1 MFQRHV
7 IEDLN
12 HLLRANHGVLGGG
25 SERAVRLSA
34 IAPHASADPFPR
46 HSFANL
52 INDART
58 IAVRNDPWIRHP
70 DVKRV
75 FTFLNITWIHAGKAT
90 RILNSPARGCA
101 SSISPRTST
110 SPAAPCL
117 SYQAAFISSHDVHT
131 PKRIPLCRPSFHSSF
146 DTRVRY
152 QPHDRNDDVAR
163 AGNPWF
169 RKCERNCCRINCD

>member
-1 MFQRHV
+1 MPGCRDRPLVPAARDRGF
-7 IEDLN
+7 EP
-12 HLLRANHGVLGGG
+12 LLRANHGVLGGG

-34 IAPHASADPFPR
+34 IAPHASAESFPR

-52 INDART
+52 IDDART

-75 FTFLNITWIHAGKAT
+75 FTFLNITWIHGRKSDT
-90 RILNSPARGCA
+90 NPNFARTGCA

-117 SYQAAFISSHDVHT
+117 SYQAAFISSHGCSHAKEDSVMSAVV
-131 PKRIPLCRPSFHSSF
+131 PFF
-146 DTRVRY
+146 FRY
-152 QPHDRNDDVAR
+152 
-163 AGNPWF
+163 AGPVSAT
-169 RKCERNCCRINCD
+169 

>member
-1 MFQRHV
+1 M

-58 IAVRNDPWIRHP
+58 IAVRNDPWLRHP

-75 FTFLNITWIHAGKAT
+75 FMKAAWYERQGAAG
-90 RILNSPARGCA
+90 
-101 SSISPRTST
+101 
-110 SPAAPCL
+110 
-117 SYQAAFISSHDVHT
+117 DV
-131 PKRIPLCRPSFHSSF
+131 LVLGEME
-146 DTRVRY
+146 DA
-152 QPHDRNDDVAR
+152 QPR
-163 AGNPWF
+163 AGEV
-169 RKCERNCCRINCD
+169 RDSCRFFGRESR

>member
-1 MFQRHV
+1 MGELNGTSSHRTSPTLDENGSSLDWTCDMNCPMGGYAGNAETGPLFQRHV

-75 FTFLNITWIHAGKAT
+75 FTFLNITWIHARKSDT
-90 RILNSPARGCA
+90 NPNFARTFRPERVH
-101 SSISPRTST
+101 PRPRLAFHTKR
-110 SPAAPCL
+110 L
-117 SYQAAFISSHDVHT
+117 S
-131 PKRIPLCRPSFHSSF
+131 
-146 DTRVRY
+146 
-152 QPHDRNDDVAR
+152 
-163 AGNPWF
+163 
-169 RKCERNCCRINCD
+169 

>member
-1 MFQRHV
+1 M

-75 FTFLNITWIHAGKAT
+75 FTFLNITWIHARKSDTNPNFARTGLRIFHFAQNEYIPGRALPFIPSGFHKFTWMFTRQRGFRYVGRRSIFLSIRGSGISHMIAT
-90 RILNSPARGCA
+90 M
-101 SSISPRTST
+101 T
-110 SPAAPCL
+110 
-117 SYQAAFISSHDVHT
+117 
-131 PKRIPLCRPSFHSSF
+131 
-146 DTRVRY
+146 
-152 QPHDRNDDVAR
+152 
-163 AGNPWF
+163 
-169 RKCERNCCRINCD
+169 

>member
-1 MFQRHV
+1 MPGCRDRPLVPAARDRGF
-7 IEDLN
+7 EP
-12 HLLRANHGVLGGG
+12 LLRANHGVLGGG

-75 FTFLNITWIHAGKAT
+75 FTFLNITWIHARKSDT
-90 RILNSPARGCA
+90 NPNFARTFRPERVH
-101 SSISPRTST
+101 PRPRLAFHTKR
-110 SPAAPCL
+110 L
-117 SYQAAFISSHDVHT
+117 S
-131 PKRIPLCRPSFHSSF
+131 
-146 DTRVRY
+146 
-152 QPHDRNDDVAR
+152 
-163 AGNPWF
+163 
-169 RKCERNCCRINCD
+169 